1 MLNLNENGLI
11 GGVRKPHLV
20 GNGEESYEFVDVYHV
35 VLV

>member
-1 MLNLNENGLI
+1 MLNLNKNGLI

-20 GNGEESYEFVDVYHV
+20 GNCEESYEFVDVYHV